1 MVTAA
6 TKLNDTLWKESYDKP
21 RQHIKN
27 RDITLPRKIRIVKA
41 KVFPVVRYRCECWT
55 IKKTECQRIDI
66 FEWWCWRR
74 LLRVSWTAR
83 RSNQLVLQEISLQ
96 YCWVRTVAE
105 AEAPIHWPSDAKNQL
120 VGKDP
125 DARID
130 KKQKK
135 RGRHRT
141 TRLKGSIADSTEWI
155 WANSGRFW
163 RTEWP
168 GRLQSMRLQRVGQN
182 FATEQQWKQ
191 EKPSFLLSLQCHLT
205 FFLFYCVHLLL
216 C

>member
-74 LLRVSWTAR
+74 LLRITWTAR
-83 RSNQLVLQEISLQ
+83 RSNHSILKEINLEYSL
-96 YCWVRTVAE
+96 E
-105 AEAPIHWPSDAKNQL
+105 GL
-120 VGKDP
+120 M
-125 DARID
+125 
-130 KKQKK
+130 
-135 RGRHRT
+135 
-141 TRLKGSIADSTEWI
+141 LKLE
-155 WANSGRFW
+155 
-163 RTEWP
+163 
-168 GRLQSMRLQRVGQN
+168 LQSFVLGSSPSRILGYPQERQRRRERDDTGLIMDLNLIVQGR
-182 FATEQQWKQ
+182 TIRE
-191 EKPSFLLSLQCHLT
+191 
-205 FFLFYCVHLLL
+205 
-216 C
+216 